1 MASYNTSDLRK
12 GLKVQIEG
20 VPFLILECL
29 FVKPGK
35 GQALY
40 KMKLQN
46 ILRGT
51 TIERTLKSG
60 DSIDAADVHDQ
71 DMQFLYRNGDNYVF
85 MDPESFEQPELPA
98 ELVGDHSRWLKD
110 GLMCKV
116 TFFNDKP
123 IAVEPPKQMVLRVTH
138 SEPGARGNTATN
150 VTKEAELET
159 GAKVQVPIFIEV
171 GDLLKIDTAT
181 GEYIERVREK

>member
-1 MASYNTSDLRK
+1 MATYNTSDLRK

-60 DSIDAADVHDQ
+60 DSIEAADVHDQ
-71 DMQFLYRNGDNYVF
+71 DMRQSTQRRASQTHRWERSTAQSYSIAFHGRGGAFFADLPYR
-85 MDPESFEQPELPA
+85 
-98 ELVGDHSRWLKD
+98 
-110 GLMCKV
+110 
-116 TFFNDKP
+116 FFTCIRADSLL
-123 IAVEPPKQMVLRVTH
+123 LRPHTH
-138 SEPGARGNTATN
+138 
-150 VTKEAELET
+150 
-159 GAKVQVPIFIEV
+159 
-171 GDLLKIDTAT
+171 
-181 GEYIERVREK
+181 